1 MKRINIKSGH
11 LSNGRSGFTMVEL
24 LVVIGI
30 IAVLLAMVLPGLQ
43 RARRAAEDKRA
54 EAEVHALDSAL
65 RGYLAEYSRWPLP
78 QGNADYQGEVDARLV
93 KILAGVPDDRTDN
106 PRNRIF
112 LSVNAISTNSV
123 GAMVDPWDSPYMF
136 AIDRNLDNRIE
147 TADVS
152 LRGQKVAVWSRGRN
166 GQTDASPENANFDDL
181 RTW

>member
-1 MKRINIKSGH
+1 MKH
-11 LSNGRSGFTMVEL
+11 LSRTHRIRTAFRAGFTMIEL

-54 EAEVHALDSAL
+54 EAEVHAVQSAL
-65 RGYLAEYSRWPLP
+65 RGYLSEYSRWPLP
-78 QGNADYQGEVDARLV
+78 AGGADYQGEVDARLV
-93 KILAGVPDDRTDN
+93 KILAGVPDDRSDN

-112 LSVNAISTNSV
+112 LSVNAISTNSAGV
-123 GAMVDPWDSPYMF
+123 MVDPWESPYLF
-136 AIDRNLDNRIE
+136 AVDRNMDNRI
-147 TADVS
+147 TTSDVN

-166 GQTDASPENANFDDL
+166 GQTDANPESASYDDL